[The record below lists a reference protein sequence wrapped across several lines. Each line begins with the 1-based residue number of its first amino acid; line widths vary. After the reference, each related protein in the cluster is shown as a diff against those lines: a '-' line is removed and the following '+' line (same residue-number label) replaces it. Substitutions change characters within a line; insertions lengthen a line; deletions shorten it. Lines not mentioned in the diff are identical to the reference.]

1 MHLTG
6 NPEKASGYYD
16 EIYARGY
23 NTGGYYPLYRQV
35 LRMVNQIP
43 EPRVLEIGC
52 GVGDLAKILIENDIP
67 YRGFDFS
74 EKAVEC
80 AKNLCPTGNFIVG
93 DAYERSCYHPEDY
106 NIAIALEVLEHLDDF
121 RVIEN
126 IPEGVE
132 LIASVP
138 NYYDTAHLRL
148 YQDPQRDII
157 ERFRPY
163 LKVSHVGILSPDKLV
178 TSQSKV
184 IYLFQGTRKQSTVKN
199 ETPHESKM
207 GMVGR
212 NELCPCGS
220 GKKFKKCCLLNI

>member
-23 NTGGYYPLYRQV
+23 NTGGYYPLYNRV
-35 LRMVNQIP
+35 LQMVRQIP

-52 GVGDLAKILIENDIP
+52 GIGDLAKILIENRIP

-74 EKAVEC
+74 AKAVEC
-80 AKNLCPTGNFIVG
+80 AKNLCLTGNFEVG
-93 DAYERSCYHPEDY
+93 DAYQRRCYLPEDY
-106 NIAIALEVLEHLDDF
+106 NIAIALEVLEHVDDF

-138 NYYDTAHLRL
+138 NYFDTAHLRL
-148 YQDPQRDII
+148 YQEPQRDII

-163 LKVSHVGILSPDKLV
+163 LEVTYVGILTPDNIP
-178 TSQSKV
+178 TPQSKI
-184 IYLFQGTRKQSTVKN
+184 IYLFRGTRRQSAVKD
-199 ETPHESKM
+199 EIRLESKTAT
-207 GMVGR
+207 VGR

-220 GKKFKKCCLLNI
+220 GKKFKKCCLLNN